1 VRYWEKLP
9 AKACCDLDFP
19 DLEMGIY
26 DDGFLYD
33 HVRRQALYYYQEEN
47 RLSEVAR
54 LLKKPVDHGTLGY
67 AEPKANVS
75 KNASSMPWSKP
86 SNT

>member
-1 VRYWEKLP
+1 
-9 AKACCDLDFP
+9 
-19 DLEMGIY
+19 MGIY